1 MKLYYLAMTAKKK
14 KLKPNNSHTNIEE
27 LVGEIEEISIDSD
40 YPAYTSGIVCDILDV
55 TPWFL
60 KQIDD
65 EGLVSPPREN
75 ENTTRCYSKN
85 ELNKVAFI
93 NKLMSE
99 QNLNIEGIKL
109 VFQLHSEVEN

>member
-1 MKLYYLAMTAKKK
+1 MVAKKK
-14 KLKPNNSHTNIEE
+14 IKKQINQPENLES
-27 LVGEIEEISIDSD
+27 LVGEIEQIDIDPNHPVYTTGVISDLL
-40 YPAYTSGIVCDILDV
+40 GV

-65 EGLVSPPREN
+65 EGLVSPPRNN
-75 ENTTRCYSKN
+75 ENSTRFYSQN
-85 ELNKVAFI
+85 ELNKVAYI

-109 VFQLHSEVEN
+109 VFQLQGEKIR

>member
-1 MKLYYLAMTAKKK
+1 MAAKKK
-14 KLKPNNSHTNIEE
+14 NTKSVNNQANVEE
-27 LVGEIEEISIDSD
+27 LVGEIDEVLIEPN
-40 YPAYTSGIVCDILDV
+40 YPVYTSGVVCDILNV

-75 ENTTRCYSKN
+75 ENATRCYSKN

-93 NKLMSE
+93 NKLMTE
-99 QNLNIEGIKL
+99 QNLNIEGVKL
-109 VFQLHSEVEN
+109 VFQLHSEVDN

>member
-1 MKLYYLAMTAKKK
+1 MAAKKK
-14 KLKPNNSHTNIEE
+14 IKQKSKISKAQNLGN
-27 LVGEIEEISIDSD
+27 LVGKIETVEIDAD
-40 YPAYTSGIVCDILDV
+40 YPAYSTGVVCDLLDL

-65 EGLVSPPREN
+65 EGLVSPPRDN
-75 ENTTRCYSKN
+75 ENSTRFYSQN
-85 ELNKVAFI
+85 ELNKVAYI

-109 VFQLHSEVEN
+109 VFQLQGQTID